1 MDDPGP
7 NFILAQVQNLTQTDA
22 DTGVLSVVFKIV
34 LLLVLILVNAYFAMA
49 EIAVISLNDA
59 KMEKMAEDGNKKA
72 KLVLKLTKN
81 PTRFLSTIQIGITLA
96 GFLTSASAATSF
108 AEMLT
113 DAVTSRF
120 DVPESVIS
128 PIAVVLITLIM
139 SYFSLV
145 LGELVPKRIGM
156 QIPEKVAFMV
166 AKPLLF
172 ISKVT
177 GPFVRF
183 LSFSTNTVVRI
194 FGFDPNA
201 NEESVTEEE
210 IRMMV
215 DVGGEKGVIEDDQ
228 KEMINNIF
236 EFDDIDA
243 GDVMTHRTDVIAT
256 DVNDTTVDDF
266 IQLAIENGRSRIPL
280 YEEEIDNIVGIVYVK
295 DLLKYIGKQM
305 PAKKLLRDIMREPY
319 FVPETKSCGELFK
332 EMRASRLQMA
342 VVVDEYGGTAGI
354 VTIEDIVEAVMG
366 NIQDEYDHEDEEIS
380 KIDDNTFTV
389 DGTIDI
395 EEIDELIG
403 KELPEGD
410 YETLAG
416 YVIDELQCIP
426 KDGEMNEVV
435 FENVKFT
442 VLSVEDRRKMLSLRE
457 VIDSNCFTVDKIK
470 SAIESFCL
478 RKCILSEYP
487 KLCMTGIEISGDF
500 THAQKEWI
508 KEQIRKIMPAHLFL
522 NISFNGYAWEY
533 CDSKNNTFSYI
544 DNLDYTWE
552 TIDNL
557 L

>member
-7 NFILAQVQNLTQTDA
+7 FILAQAIQNVA
-22 DTGVLSVVFKIV
+22 DTDIGGIIGDVALKIL

-59 KMEKMAEDGNKKA
+59 KMEKMAEEGNKKA
-72 KLVLKLTKN
+72 RLVLKLTKN

-108 AEMLT
+108 AELLT

-120 DVPESVIS
+120 GAQYESIIS
-128 PIAVVLITLIM
+128 PVAVVFITLIM

-183 LSFSTNTVVRI
+183 LSFSTNTIVRI
-194 FGFDPNA
+194 LGFDPNA

-243 GDVMTHRTDVIAT
+243 GDIMTHRTDVVAA
-256 DVNDTTVDDF
+256 DVSDITVDDF
-266 IQLAIENGRSRIPL
+266 IKLAIEEGRSRIPL
-280 YEEEIDNIVGIVYVK
+280 YEEDIDNIVGIVYVK

-319 FVPETKSCGELFK
+319 FIPETKACGELFK
-332 EMRASRLQMA
+332 EMRTRRLQMA

-403 KELPEGD
+403 KELPEGG

-416 YVIDELQCIP
+416 FIMDELQCIP

-442 VLSVEDRRKMLSLRE
+442 VLSVEDRRIE
-457 VIDSNCFTVDKIK
+457 KIK
-470 SAIESFCL
+470 V
-478 RKCILSEYP
+478 
-487 KLCMTGIEISGDF
+487 EIFPEPETDENEE
-500 THAQKEWI
+500 A
-508 KEQIRKIMPAHLFL
+508 
-522 NISFNGYAWEY
+522 
-533 CDSKNNTFSYI
+533 NNK
-544 DNLDYTWE
+544 
-552 TIDNL
+552 
-557 L
+557 